1 MIALQEIAMSR
12 FVFWFLT
19 DVHKMWR
26 ERHSFDFCNPELDA
40 RVRRNAA
47 RIFAGDYKDI
57 DNGL

>member
-1 MIALQEIAMSR
+1 MSR
-12 FVFWFLT
+12 FVYWFLT
-19 DVHKMWR
+19 DVQKMWR

-47 RIFAGDYKDI
+47 RIFTGDYKDI